1 MFIQDQSN
9 KILFNMLYYK
19 IKKMDNRIGI
29 FDEQEDYI
37 GVLAEYED
45 PFVTQS
51 ILNEIIYLMKCSSLN
66 KSFCVYEFPSER
78 DMEKAIKDN
87 KVK

>member
-9 KILFNMLYYK
+9 KVLFNMLHYK

-29 FDEQEDYI
+29 FDKQENYI

-51 ILNEIIYLMKCSSLN
+51 ILNEIVYLMKCSNLN
-66 KSFCVYEFPSER
+66 KRFCVYEFPSER
-78 DMEKAIKDN
+78 DVEKMVKNN